1 MQDVEFSFSEGYARL
16 RELCQCFGISVGEER
31 HFRPDQRI
39 LLLAIRC
46 NGEMIG
52 MASGVYSAPAS
63 ALAHPC
69 ALADARTAH
78 PAPASA
84 LAHPC
89 ALPDDDSFRI
99 FNVRIEDR
107 EKRRQL
113 AVSSLCALLEEAR
126 RRFAPRRYE
135 WMYDL
140 APGARDSY
148 ANFMK
153 RLNLPWLKQAAREV
167 VGRRVRVFSSALR
180 DRSMPHNRHSFS
192 RESLER
198 NGFVILPLDALDPG
212 TEEKIKALLAA
223 PEEDNRGLSPLEE
236 KDSYDRD
243 TSFVVAEKATG
254 DVAGWMVCRPHGKD
268 LELCCWYCANRFRAK
283 NISMVVS
290 GFLLRTVQE
299 AWDSLTF
306 TTMARYSS
314 YPALRKFFS
323 AYFKDGAANQADV
336 CRIVFADAKTARPAP
351 ASALAHPGSPP
362 DSRASRPCA
371 SADIEDVEDT
381 REGAG
386 RA

>member
-16 RELCQCFGISVGEER
+16 RELCQCFDISVGEER

-39 LLLAIRC
+39 LLLAVRC

-52 MASGVYSAPAS
+52 MASGVYSAS
-63 ALAHPC
+63 
-69 ALADARTAH
+69 
-78 PAPASA
+78 ASA

-135 WMYDL
+135 WM
-140 APGARDSY
+140 
-148 ANFMK
+148 
-153 RLNLPWLKQAAREV
+153 PWLKQAAREV

-180 DRSMPHNRHSFS
+180 DSSMPHNRHSFS